1 MTISEE
7 KELVA
12 AAAAGNKEAM
22 ERLME
27 SYRWMM
33 VRAAHFSKVRTMA
46 EDALGVAQLAFL
58 QAVGSYE
65 EKRGVNFAAYAKS
78 AVRAGVHHFFRR
90 ELRHWQHEFVPM
102 EVDGEGVSFWESLAD
117 EGDAMGNWEL
127 GEDLRRAFAGLSE
140 TERRVLELTFLKGVT
155 QKRAAQLLFV
165 RPQTVNKTRLRAV
178 RKLRAYFS
186 TEASEGE
193 CFA

>member
-7 KELVA
+7 MRLLSA
-12 AAAAGNKEAM
+12 AAEGDAEAT
-22 ERLME
+22 EELFRA
-27 SYRWMM
+27 YRGLLL
-33 VRAAHFSKVRTMA
+33 RAAHLAKVQTVA
-46 EDALGVAQLAFL
+46 EDALAVAEEEFL
-58 QAVGSYE
+58 RAVRSYDAG
-65 EKRGVNFAAYAKS
+65 RGVNFAAYAKS
-78 AVRAGVHHFFRR
+78 RVYTGVHQFFRR

>member
-90 ELRHWQHEFVPM
+90 ELRHWQHEFYP
-102 EVDGEGVSFWESLAD
+102 GEGKEDAPSL
-117 EGDAMGNWEL
+117 WEL
-127 GEDLRRAFAGLSE
+127 VPDGKDAVARWETREDVKNALSRLSE
-140 TERRVLELTFLKGVT
+140 RERRVLELTFLRGMS
-155 QKRAAQLLFV
+155 QRGAAEVLSV
-165 RPQTVNKTRLRAV
+165 RPQTVNDARKRAL
-178 RKLRAYFS
+178 RKLKSYFCAED
-186 TEASEGE
+186 TGGCLA
-193 CFA
+193 